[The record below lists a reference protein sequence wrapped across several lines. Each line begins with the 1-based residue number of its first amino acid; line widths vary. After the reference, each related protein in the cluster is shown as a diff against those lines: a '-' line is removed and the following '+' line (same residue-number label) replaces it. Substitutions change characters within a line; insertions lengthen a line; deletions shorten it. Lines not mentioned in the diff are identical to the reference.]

1 MYPHL
6 TQSQAH
12 TVVNSDQQSAANTR
26 LRGGWLI
33 FARICWLVLAAPAVP
48 IFFTGLPPYFANLQV
63 ACNSYSCNY
72 GQLRLQSA
80 QLLQNLGISLG
91 AYALFALVITIAI
104 TMVWFIVAGVIFWR
118 KSDDWIALLVSLA
131 LILFASTG
139 GFNSGLVW
147 SGPTWNSL
155 ASIYF
160 LLGVFTL
167 ILILFLFP
175 DGRFAPRW
183 MVILAVAFVALLV
196 DAFILPNFIGNSPFI
211 FWNWPFS
218 LNALVLAGLFGSL
231 AFSQLYRYRR
241 VSNPVQ
247 RQRTKW
253 VIFAFTVVLL
263 GFIGEELIFEVLPQL
278 FPALHPPDPLY
289 QAINL
294 FFWNICPVL
303 IPLSFG
309 IAILRSR
316 LWDIDILINRTLVYT
331 ALTGTL
337 AVVYIACILILQALL
352 SGFTSGNTVALVG
365 STLGVAAL
373 FQPLR
378 RRIQTRIDRR
388 FYRRKYDTARTIAA
402 FSATLRGKVVLNTLS
417 EQLVA
422 VVQETMQPAHV
433 SLWLQQHDRQ
443 GQQQYRAL
451 VTTEIAPSMQ
461 LIGPVSETDIA
472 ETSGEMP
479 RPSPRKI
486 SRRAAM
492 IGLAAGGLVVA
503 GGGLS
508 WWLLKRRASFTYT
521 GHTDWVYDVTWS
533 PDGKRLASCS
543 KDKTVQVWDAA
554 TGSRIFTYRGHTAD
568 VYTAAWSPDGKRIA
582 SCSQDK
588 TAQVWD
594 ATDGGHVFT
603 YRGHKNQVFTVAWSP
618 NGKYLASGGANFDQ
632 NSPTRDITVQ
642 VWHATDGDHIFTY
655 TGHTDWV
662 DGVAWSPDSTRIASA
677 SSDKTV
683 QVWDALNGG
692 HVFIYNGHSN
702 YVVTAAWSPDGTRI
716 ASASYD
722 DTVQIWSPG

>member
-1 MYPHL
+1 MNPHL
-6 TQSQAH
+6 TQSQVQAH
-12 TVVNSDQQSAANTR
+12 TVVDSDQQSAANTR

-91 AYALFALVITIAI
+91 AYALFALVLTVAI

-139 GFNSGLVW
+139 GLSSGLVW
-147 SGPTWNSL
+147 SGPTWMTL
-155 ASIYF
+155 ATIYF
-160 LLGVFTL
+160 LSGVIAL
-167 ILILFLFP
+167 LFVFLLFP

-183 MVILAVAFVALLV
+183 MVLLAVAWIVYVA
-196 DAFILPNFIGNSPFI
+196 DTNILPLFIGNSPFI
-211 FWNWPFS
+211 SWNWSFP
-218 LNALVLAGLFGSL
+218 LNLLVLIALFCSL

-241 VSNPVQ
+241 MSDPLQ
-247 RQRTKW
+247 RQRIKW
-253 VIFAFTVVLL
+253 VIFAFTVVQL
-263 GFIGEELIFEVLPQL
+263 GLIGENLFFEILPQV
-278 FPALHPPDPLY
+278 FSALNLPDPLY

-294 FFWNICPVL
+294 LVWNLSPVL

-337 AVVYIACILILQALL
+337 AMVYIACILILQALL
-352 SGFTSGNTVALVG
+352 SRFTSGNTVALVG

-388 FYRRKYDTARTIAA
+388 FYRRKYDAARTIAA

-443 GQQQYRAL
+443 GRQQYRAL
-451 VTTEIAPSMQ
+451 VTAEIAPSQ
-461 LIGPVSETDIA
+461 QIIGPLSETDIV
-472 ETSGEMP
+472 ETSEEMP

-486 SRRAAM
+486 SRRAVM
-492 IGLAAGGLVVA
+492 IGLAAGGVA
-503 GGGLS
+503 LAGGLS

-521 GHTDWVYDVTWS
+521 GHTDWVYDVAWS
-533 PDGKRLASCS
+533 PDGTRIASCS
-543 KDKTVQVWDAA
+543 KDKTVQIWDAA

-568 VYTAAWSPDGKRIA
+568 VYTAAWSPDGRRIA
-582 SCSQDK
+582 SCWQDK
-588 TAQVWD
+588 
-594 ATDGGHVFT
+594 
-603 YRGHKNQVFTVAWSP
+603 
-618 NGKYLASGGANFDQ
+618 
-632 NSPTRDITVQ
+632 
-642 VWHATDGDHIFTY
+642 
-655 TGHTDWV
+655 
-662 DGVAWSPDSTRIASA
+662 
-677 SSDKTV
+677 
-683 QVWDALNGG
+683 
-692 HVFIYNGHSN
+692 
-702 YVVTAAWSPDGTRI
+702 
-716 ASASYD
+716 
-722 DTVQIWSPG
+722 TVQIWSPG